1 MGRQIVHRLLVSFPA
16 LLGVLFLCF
25 CLLQVVPADPAMII
39 AGPDAKADTIAAI
52 RLELGLDRPI
62 PIQFADY
69 IGRVLRG
76 DLGRSIISNKMVSE
90 ELALTI
96 GPTVELMLGAMLI
109 AVPLGLALGTLAAV
123 KRGTLLD
130 RLIMAI
136 SVAGVSMPVFFI
148 GLILIQYVGFKWAL
162 LPFTGRTGPVWD
174 GGLPSLILP
183 AVTLGAV
190 LIGPIARLTR
200 TAVLEVLGADY
211 VRTARAKGLRETVV
225 IVHHALRNA
234 LIPVVT
240 LIGLQAA
247 FLLGGAVVTET
258 MFSWP
263 GVGTA
268 RRRRHRVERFPDSAG
283 RHHDPRHRLPDH
295 QPAGRRALR
304 LPRSQAA
311 AVMSV
316 EALDAPVRA
325 EESTGAL
332 SRSGVLRRLA
342 RDKVAVIAA
351 LLLTLI
357 GLAAIFAPVVAP
369 YDPYLTDL
377 TKVMQPPSEQHW
389 FGTDNTGR
397 DILSRVIFGTRNTLM
412 LGLVGVIIGGLLGGV
427 LGILAAYYP
436 RADGWIMRLVDV
448 MLAFPAILIG
458 LAVAAVA
465 GAGLGAVVIAL
476 VVATVPDVARVARG
490 AAVGVMGQ
498 EFMEAG
504 RAVGVSDRTLIW
516 RYLTLNCIST
526 IFVFLTLRFG
536 QIILVGSALGFLG
549 MGAQPPTAELGMMAA
564 QGRDFL
570 FMAPHIATIPS
581 CAIFVIVLAA
591 NLLGD
596 ALRDVLDP
604 RLQT

>member
-1 MGRQIVHRLLVSFPA
+1 
-16 LLGVLFLCF
+16 
-25 CLLQVVPADPAMII
+25 
-39 AGPDAKADTIAAI
+39 
-52 RLELGLDRPI
+52 
-62 PIQFADY
+62 
-69 IGRVLRG
+69 
-76 DLGRSIISNKMVSE
+76 
-90 ELALTI
+90 
-96 GPTVELMLGAMLI
+96 
-109 AVPLGLALGTLAAV
+109 
-123 KRGTLLD
+123 
-130 RLIMAI
+130 
-136 SVAGVSMPVFFI
+136 
-148 GLILIQYVGFKWAL
+148 
-162 LPFTGRTGPVWD
+162 
-174 GGLPSLILP
+174 
-183 AVTLGAV
+183 
-190 LIGPIARLTR
+190 
-200 TAVLEVLGADY
+200 
-211 VRTARAKGLRETVV
+211 
-225 IVHHALRNA
+225 
-234 LIPVVT
+234 
-240 LIGLQAA
+240 
-247 FLLGGAVVTET
+247 
-258 MFSWP
+258 
-263 GVGTA
+263 
-268 RRRRHRVERFPDSAG
+268 
-283 RHHDPRHRLPDH
+283 
-295 QPAGRRALR
+295 
-304 LPRSQAA
+304 
-311 AVMSV
+311 MSV
-316 EALDAPVRA
+316 DALNAPVA
-325 EESTGAL
+325 EETTSAL
-332 SRSGVLRRLA
+332 SRTGVLRRLA
-342 RDKVAVIAA
+342 RDRVAAIAA

-357 GLAAIFAPVVAP
+357 ALAAIFAPVVAP

-377 TKVMQPPSEQHW
+377 TKVMQPPSEEHW

-412 LGLVGVIIGGLLGGV
+412 LGLIGVIIGGLFGGL

-436 RADGWIMRLVDV
+436 KADGWIMRLVDI

-476 VVATVPDVARVARG
+476 VV
-490 AAVGVMGQ
+490 AVGVMGQ

-536 QIILVGSALGFLG
+536 QIILIGSALGFLG